1 MVNLVKNFNMKL
13 TLNEVLIL
21 SEELNGRVINQQTG
35 EKSKG
40 ILSNKLSIKVKYAL
54 NNELNRK
61 VAELVKDFEDSRNE
75 LIKEYGDEKD
85 GSYSVPQEKVAEF
98 QKDLIELL
106 SIEKDIAVPNI
117 NVEELYSIETEDY
130 WPVLLE
136 KLLGKQPVELE
147 IV

>member
-1 MVNLVKNFNMKL
+1 MVNLVENFNMKL

-75 LIKEYGDEKD
+75 LIKEYGEEKD
-85 GSYSVPQEKVAEF
+85 GLYSVPQEKVAEF

-136 KLLGKQPVELE
+136 KLLGKEPELE

>member
-1 MVNLVKNFNMKL
+1 MFNLDKNFNMKL

-75 LIKEYGDEKD
+75 LIKEYGEEKD
-85 GSYSVPQEKVAEF
+85 GFYSVPEEKVADF

-106 SIEKDIAVPNI
+106 SIEKDIVVPNI

-136 KLLGKQPVELE
+136 KLLGKKPELE

>member
-1 MVNLVKNFNMKL
+1 MKL

-75 LIKEYGDEKD
+75 LIKEYGEEKD
-85 GSYSVPQEKVAEF
+85 GLYSVPQEKVAEF

-136 KLLGKQPVELE
+136 KLLGKEPELE

>member
-1 MVNLVKNFNMKL
+1 MKL

-21 SEELNGRVINQQTG
+21 SEELNGRVINQETG

-40 ILSNKLSIKVKYAL
+40 ILSNKLSIKVKYVL

-61 VAELVKDFEDSRNE
+61 VSELVKDFEDSRNE
-75 LIKEYGDEKD
+75 LIKEHGEEKD
-85 GSYSVPQEKVAEF
+85 GMYFVPQEKLPNF

-106 SIEKDIAVPNI
+106 SIEKEITVPNI

-130 WPVLLE
+130 FPVLLE
-136 KLLGKQPVELE
+136 KLLGKEVDLPVTELE

>member
-1 MVNLVKNFNMKL
+1 MKL

-21 SEELNGRVINQQTG
+21 SEELNGRIINQETG

-54 NNELNRK
+54 NIQLNKK
-61 VAELVKDFEDSRNE
+61 VAELIKEFEDSRNE
-75 LIKEYGDEKD
+75 LIKQYGEETDGVYVVPKEKIGD
-85 GSYSVPQEKVAEF
+85 F

-106 SIEKDIAVPNI
+106 SIEQEVSVPDI

-130 WPVLLE
+130 FPVLLE
-136 KLLGKQPVELE
+136 KLLGK
-147 IV
+147 

>member
-75 LIKEYGDEKD
+75 IIKEYWEEKD
-85 GSYSVPQEKVAEF
+85 GLYSVPQEKVAEF

-136 KLLGKQPVELE
+136 KLLGKEPELE